1 MSVVQLDPT
10 LFADTILELID
21 DPRYDKVLVT
31 GISGVDKMAIYA
43 MILDSLDGTG
53 LRYGYMINEN
63 IVIMSADDIKDYLEE
78 LTTTLIEDQ
87 GLDGEESVANVY
99 DAEAA
104 FSYYY
109 EGYGDPFGTVEDESE
124 AFNNVGSGVDDDTH
138 TILSDFLQSALEDS
152 IIVITGG
159 YREISSNCV
168 ML

>member
-43 MILDSLDGTG
+43 TILESLDGTG

-63 IVIMSADDIKDYLEE
+63 IVIMNADDIKDYLEE
-78 LTTTLIEDQ
+78 LTTSLIEDQ
-87 GLDGEESVANVY
+87 GLEGDASVAY
-99 DAEAA
+99 IPDAEAA
-104 FSYYY
+104 LSYYY
-109 EGYGDPFGTVEDESE
+109 EGYGDPFGAVEDESE
-124 AFNNVGSGVDDDTH
+124 AFNNAGGADDDTH

-159 YREISSNCV
+159 YREISANCI